1 MVNHLAL
8 IERGRDLV
16 VNPKQVNDP
25 VNLYR
30 IFCWTPGDEVM
41 VDIFNLIKSWTD
53 AHHAII

>member
-30 IFCWTPGDEVM
+30 IFSWTPGDEVM